1 MNIRIGQGFD
11 VHAFGAGDHVWLG
24 GVRIA
29 PAQPCWRWDDGAT
42 APKLI
47 PPHPL

>member
-1 MNIRIGQGFD
+1 MPGHSKVLRVRVGTGYD

-29 PAQPCWRWDDGAT
+29 A
-42 APKLI
+42 
-47 PPHPL
+47 